1 MKEIYFV
8 KSGNLS
14 CKVETY
20 SYKLAVLFAISTYLG
35 MEKQVL
41 GQVISAR
48 KKGKDSYLNETFFI
62 TNNILD
68 EYFNLKINAN

>member
-14 CKVETY
+14 CKVEAY
-20 SYKLAVLFAISTYLG
+20 SCKLAVLLAINTYLG

-48 KKGKDSYLNETFFI
+48 KKGKNSYLNETFFS
-62 TNNILD
+62 TENILND
-68 EYFNLKINAN
+68 YFDQIIK